1 MSEPSLNPTS
11 SAGCL
16 IGSRESVDLELGF
29 IKLESIYSGSFTC
42 QAQIVIS
49 GDRSGGKKKNLLEF
63 YSELRLLICEK
74 VK

>member
-16 IGSRESVDLELGF
+16 IGVRELVDLELGF
-29 IKLESIYSGSFTC
+29 ITLESIYSGSFTC

-49 GDRSGGKKKNLLEF
+49 EDRSGGGKISLSFTPNLDF
-63 YSELRLLICEK
+63 
-74 VK
+74 